1 LRAELLLRSCVAQ
14 TNTVGIHTAYNIRR
28 RLAPHRV
35 GVTAASVTQQRHG
48 AGPLAQAPRVG
59 RAQPLR
65 HRRWSLRRL
74 LRCEY
79 SGRTVGMGRSLLAPL
94 VALLYDAIALPYA
107 RLPHSEALRAAL
119 CPARLGSATSAVV
132 RPRFATPMRRETPTH
147 SSRVTCVGTEL
158 GVVDMRLANW
168 GAFTVPLA
176 RPKLLSTQS

>member
-1 LRAELLLRSCVAQ
+1 MAQVRSLKLLGSAALNLCAIAAGRCD
-14 TNTVGIHTAYNIRR
+14 AYY
-28 RLAPHRV
+28 
-35 GVTAASVTQQRHG
+35 GASTPAVPW
-48 AGPLAQAPRVG
+48 AL
-59 RAQPLR
+59 
-65 HRRWSLRRL
+65 
-74 LRCEY
+74 
-79 SGRTVGMGRSLLAPL
+79 GRSLLAPL